1 MTFHRSKKGQEDK
14 LYFLIWELIAIA
26 LVAII
31 ILVAVRGIVNN
42 SSYWKKYY
50 STDIALMSDIIN
62 VNRGDFNINYALKS
76 PDSTFWTRMYLI
88 DNKMFEISLKNDSVE
103 AYDAP
108 KDQTKAYFV
117 FPYAKN
123 KNIDIAETS
132 ISQYAASSPSGC
144 SDLQPIDTKK
154 DITYLSLTSLS
165 IDPKTEPY
173 SDSIRTILKNNNIG
187 RQLSNGLNIIIDY
200 AANAKTT
207 IYYSDDK
214 NTLQSKKFACAFAKD
229 YASNPKS
236 LASSDVKAYD
246 GSLDN
251 NAAFTGYISSAK
263 GDDEFYVIIVLSD
276 SDLASKNMDRNDF
289 AIIIK
294 NVVGE
299 YYG

>member
-1 MTFHRSKKGQEDK
+1 
-14 LYFLIWELIAIA
+14 
-26 LVAII
+26 
-31 ILVAVRGIVNN
+31 
-42 SSYWKKYY
+42 
-50 STDIALMSDIIN
+50 
-62 VNRGDFNINYALKS
+62 
-76 PDSTFWTRMYLI
+76 
-88 DNKMFEISLKNDSVE
+88 
-103 AYDAP
+103 
-108 KDQTKAYFV
+108 
-117 FPYAKN
+117 
-123 KNIDIAETS
+123 
-132 ISQYAASSPSGC
+132 
-144 SDLQPIDTKK
+144 
-154 DITYLSLTSLS
+154 LS